1 MVITGRHG
9 LSAQSAPAV
18 SGKWYEY
25 LGIEHID
32 LFNNGTIARLTAHSL
47 LSEVKGNRI
56 VEEPGQRVSSK
67 FYFPILVEP
76 DYPLTRN
83 GLYQWLRH
91 ENIFS

>member
-1 MVITGRHG
+1 MACR
-9 LSAQSAPAV
+9 LSPLLRFQV
-18 SGKWYEY
+18 SGTSIW
-25 LGIEHID
+25 GIEHID

-56 VEEPGQRVSSK
+56 VEESGQRVSSK

-91 ENIFS
+91 ENIFF